1 MKLSWLISAAA
12 LASLLC
18 FSSLPASAA
27 NTFTAAPNP
36 VAPGQ
41 TVTFTGNIDAGV
53 TATNVKVDL
62 WMYNSAGT
70 KVGVG
75 DELGVSFTAGQTTP
89 VTIKYAVPSST
100 PKGTYTYNLNFY
112 NGSDGS
118 ALAGAENQADDG
130 SYMVGTSTNPLSKVC
145 ASAVVVGLQWTP
157 VSGAVTYNIYRN
169 GTKLTTSPISYTYYN
184 DQTVAASTSYTYML
198 TALNSSGGT
207 VSNNNLAVTTSAASA
222 NGDPAY
228 CPSSVISGMT
238 WNWSSGFNQQ
248 DGSDIWAQ
256 TWGGD
261 GKEYTF
267 FGDGGGFFG
276 SDTNGRA
283 SFGIAEISGS
293 TAGVINTSTVSN
305 VFGGL
310 NAAFSSTIN
319 GKASSLIAI
328 NSDFYAIGSVYQ
340 SGDSGGPSGA
350 PPHVEIEY
358 SLGNAYTWT
367 SNFSNWVF
375 CNSATASNA
384 FCPGSFVEFGAG
396 NNGAIDNYVY
406 IYGTTKQTEVG
417 TSPNSYLARV
427 PNNEILTKSAYQLFG
442 GLDSGGNPIWNTPN
456 STWSNMQPAFTDR
469 GPNPLN
475 IGAPAYNPG
484 LNRYIAVALGN
495 FVNQAAFYEAPNP
508 WGPWRSIGY
517 YNSTPTTGGWG
528 NLGDSSFTNG
538 HGDSIGIN
546 FINKWTSSN
555 GKTMWAV
562 FSSDGTA
569 GNAGDLV
576 PLRGLDM
583 DSFNLVSVTLST
595 P

>member
-1 MKLSWLISAAA
+1 
-12 LASLLC
+12 
-18 FSSLPASAA
+18 
-27 NTFTAAPNP
+27 
-36 VAPGQ
+36 
-41 TVTFTGNIDAGV
+41 
-53 TATNVKVDL
+53 
-62 WMYNSAGT
+62 
-70 KVGVG
+70 
-75 DELGVSFTAGQTTP
+75 
-89 VTIKYAVPSST
+89 
-100 PKGTYTYNLNFY
+100 
-112 NGSDGS
+112 
-118 ALAGAENQADDG
+118 
-130 SYMVGTSTNPLSKVC
+130 MVGTSTNPLSKVC
-145 ASAVVVGLQWTP
+145 ASAVVAGLQWTP
-157 VSGAVTYNIYRN
+157 VSGAVAYNIYRN

-340 SGDSGGPSGA
+340 SSDSGGPSGA
-350 PPHVEIEY
+350 PPHVEIEH
-358 SLGNAYTWT
+358 SLGNAYTWS

-375 CNSATASNA
+375 CNSATASNT
-384 FCPGSFVEFGAG
+384 FCPNSFVEFGAG

-442 GLDSGGNPIWNTPN
+442 GPDSAGNPIWNTPN

-475 IGAPAYNPG
+475 IGAPVYNPG

-562 FSSDGTA
+562 FSSNGTA

-576 PLRGLDM
+576 PLRGQDM
-583 DSFNLVSVTLST
+583 DSFNLVSVALST